1 MGFNTD
7 CGGVALTA
15 DIKVSNKATTWN
27 TRLSQIGRTDV
38 ELIIVSFSLGDMDY
52 IEKILSK
59 RPTGRNITLIC
70 NTNYYR
76 NAQILK
82 NHLPEM
88 RVFVQPK
95 AHAKL
100 VLYEPET
107 VWISSENIGH
117 KVKSFDATVGIKN
130 RQVYDHYH
138 SQVESLLRS
147 RDTFEI
153 EEENRYGE

>member
-7 CGGVALTA
+7 CGGIALTA
-15 DIKVSNKATTWN
+15 EIKVSNKSTTWN
-27 TRLSQIGRTDV
+27 TRLSQIGRTDA
-38 ELIIVSFSLGDMDY
+38 ELIIVTFSLGDMEY

-59 RPTGRNITLIC
+59 RPNGRNITLIC

-76 NAQILK
+76 NAQKLK

-88 RVFVQPK
+88 RVFVHPK

-117 KVKSFDATVGIKN
+117 KLKSFDATVGIKN
-130 RQVYDHYH
+130 QLVYDHYRT
-138 SQVESLLRS
+138 QIESLLRS
-147 RDTFEI
+147 REAFEI
-153 EEENRYGE
+153 EEEQSYA

>member
-38 ELIIVSFSLGDMDY
+38 EIIIVSFSLGDMDY

-59 RPTGRNITLIC
+59 RPNGRNITLIC
-70 NTNYYR
+70 STNYYR

-82 NHLPEM
+82 KHLPEM
-88 RVFVQPK
+88 RVFVHPK

-100 VLYEPET
+100 VLYAPET

-117 KVKSFDATVGIKN
+117 KVKSFDATVGIKD
-130 RQVYDHYH
+130 RRVYDHYH

-147 RDTFEI
+147 RDTIEI
-153 EEENRYGE
+153 KEDESYA

>member
-27 TRLSQIGRTDV
+27 TRLSQIGRTDA
-38 ELIIVSFSLGDMDY
+38 ELIIVSFSLGDMEY
-52 IEKILSK
+52 IERILSK

-70 NTNYYR
+70 HTSYYR
-76 NAQILK
+76 NARILK
-82 NHLPEM
+82 KHLPEM
-88 RVFVQPK
+88 RVFVHPK

-100 VLYEPET
+100 VLYDPET

-130 RQVYDHYH
+130 RQVYEHYH

-147 RDTFEI
+147 RDTIEI
-153 EEENRYGE
+153 KEEESYA